1 MKIKPLDDRVLV
13 VPADEEETTA
23 SGLIIPDTAKE
34 KPRRGTVA
42 AVGNDEE
49 LQELISE
56 GDVIISALKA
66 SRTKISLFLSFVIL
80 MAMIIGSILYIVEG
94 GSNPDMDNIPKS
106 IYWAVVTMTTVGY
119 GDVTP
124 ITPLGKMLATLVMI
138 MGYGIL
144 AVPTGIVTAEISGR
158 VIKMRDVIFKKCPN
172 CGQNE
177 HHKDADYCH
186 KCSEEL

>member
-56 GDVIISALKA
+56 GDVILYGKYAGDE
-66 SRTKISLFLSFVIL
+66 LSYDGNDYLIL
-80 MAMIIGSILYIVEG
+80 
-94 GSNPDMDNIPKS
+94 NR
-106 IYWAVVTMTTVGY
+106 
-119 GDVTP
+119 GD
-124 ITPLGKMLATLVMI
+124 
-138 MGYGIL
+138 IL
-144 AVPTGIVTAEISGR
+144 AKLS
-158 VIKMRDVIFKKCPN
+158 
-172 CGQNE
+172 
-177 HHKDADYCH
+177 
-186 KCSEEL
+186 